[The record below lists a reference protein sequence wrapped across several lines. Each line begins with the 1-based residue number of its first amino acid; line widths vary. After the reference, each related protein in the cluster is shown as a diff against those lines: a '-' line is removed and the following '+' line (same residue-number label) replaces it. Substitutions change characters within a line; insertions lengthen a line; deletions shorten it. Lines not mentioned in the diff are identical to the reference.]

1 MKKILLMPALFVA
14 STFFTTA
21 AIGATTE
28 TPLSGCYERIYDSA
42 HLAQHKGQI
51 VTRVTLW
58 LVPNPPERIDQAYPV
73 VANGTLK
80 IWIRG
85 VDQSFD
91 SIGACL
97 KSESALSCDG
107 SLSAAEADPCKSKED
122 GVRDCRIDFN
132 DSGSFKLEGKP
143 QGMLVTLIKQL
154 ELVHAP
160 YDGGPFLYLS
170 PTNAENHAFLLK
182 AKKCP

>member
-1 MKKILLMPALFVA
+1 M
-14 STFFTTA
+14 T
-21 AIGATTE
+21 
-28 TPLSGCYERIYDSA
+28 
-42 HLAQHKGQI
+42 LA
-51 VTRVTLW
+51 

-80 IWIRG
+80 IWLRA
-85 VDQSFD
+85 VKESFD
-91 SIGACL
+91 SVGACL
-97 KSESALSCDG
+97 KKDSALSCEG
-107 SLSAAEADPCKSKED
+107 SLSAAEADSCKSKED
-122 GVRDCRIDFN
+122 GVRECRIDFN

-143 QGMLVTLIKQL
+143 GGMLVTVIKQL

-182 AKKCP
+182 AAKCP